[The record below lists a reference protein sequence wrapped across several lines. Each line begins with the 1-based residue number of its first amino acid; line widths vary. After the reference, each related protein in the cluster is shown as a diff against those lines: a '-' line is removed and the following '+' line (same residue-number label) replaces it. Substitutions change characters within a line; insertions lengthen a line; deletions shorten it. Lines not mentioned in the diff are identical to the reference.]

1 MDTTVPG
8 QGAAAESLPGRPFDI
23 DSGPAYRRQSTIG
36 HHIHERVIGWHPGRK
51 SESRPCPPGT
61 GAGEMG
67 DDGGAS
73 GGQIM
78 TAYRVISADS
88 HIVEPPDL
96 YDSRLEPKF
105 RERAP
110 RMERHRTRNGQEYDA
125 WYFEGVRVGTVGS
138 VIQAGKRFEDPSS
151 IDFLGLWEDVRKA
164 AYEPHAMLAELE
176 RDGVWGACLQ
186 PSQGLF
192 WYRLANSELLS
203 ALCRAYNG
211 WIADFCQAA
220 PDRFKGV
227 GMLNVD
233 DVDDACQELEHC
245 AELGLRGAFIPVSPL
260 SDRPYRHPMYDR
272 LWWTA
277 QDLDMP
283 LLLHV
288 ATPRGG
294 IPGCEFTI
302 DINELTAA
310 GLANS
315 DYWIR
320 YSLTAMIFAGVFDR
334 YPRLQVGSVE
344 HETAWVPH
352 WLKQMDFTYRERPTL
367 ARSWRSRHGLL
378 PSDYWRRN
386 MFVEFMEDDFGI
398 RLRDVIGVDNML
410 WGNDFPHAES
420 TWPKSREFLDRIFAG
435 APEEDRRKII
445 SDNAAKLFRFSLP

>member
-1 MDTTVPG
+1 M
-8 QGAAAESLPGRPFDI
+8 
-23 DSGPAYRRQSTIG
+23 SG
-36 HHIHERVIGWHPGRK
+36 
-51 SESRPCPPGT
+51 
-61 GAGEMG
+61 
-67 DDGGAS
+67 
-73 GGQIM
+73 
-78 TAYRVISADS
+78 YRVISADS

-96 YDSRLEPKF
+96 YENRIEPKF
-105 RERAP
+105 RDRAP
-110 RMERHRTRNGQEYDA
+110 RIERHRTRTGREYDA

-138 VIQAGKRFEDPSS
+138 VIQAGKRFEDPGS

-164 AYEPHAMLAELE
+164 AYEPHAMLEELE
-176 RDGVWGACLQ
+176 MDGVWGACLQ

-192 WYRLANSELLS
+192 WYRLSNSELLS

-220 PDRFKGV
+220 PDRLKGV

-233 DVDDACQELEHC
+233 DVDEGCQELERC
-245 AELGLRGAFIPVSPL
+245 ADLGLAGVFIPVYPL
-260 SDRPYRHPMYDR
+260 PDRPYRHAMYDR

-277 QDLDMP
+277 QDLAMP

-288 ATPRGG
+288 ATTRGG
-294 IPGCEFTI
+294 IPGCEFTL
-302 DINELTAA
+302 DFNQLTAA

-334 YPRLQVGSVE
+334 FPRLLVGSVE

-367 ARSWRSRHGLL
+367 RSWKSRDGML
-378 PSDYWRRN
+378 PSEYWRRN
-386 MFVEFMEDDFGI
+386 MFVEFMEDDYGI
-398 RLRDVIGVDNML
+398 RLRDIIGVDNML

-435 APEEDRRKII
+435 APDEDRRKIT
-445 SDNAAKLFRFSLP
+445 SDNARKLFRFSKESE